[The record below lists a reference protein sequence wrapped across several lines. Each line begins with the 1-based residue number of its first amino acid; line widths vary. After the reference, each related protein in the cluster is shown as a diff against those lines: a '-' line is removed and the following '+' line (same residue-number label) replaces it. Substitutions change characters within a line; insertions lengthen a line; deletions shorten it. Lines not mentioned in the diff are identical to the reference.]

1 MGRCSTQEK
10 KFSFIVEYSRLN
22 YFQSLMRKI
31 FIFNFFTSTKVGTTL
46 VNVKMCGKIK
56 SQNYDGGALCLLIR
70 GV

>member
-1 MGRCSTQEK
+1 
-10 KFSFIVEYSRLN
+10 
-22 YFQSLMRKI
+22 MRKI

-46 VNVKMCGKIK
+46 VNVKMCGKNGKIK

>member
-1 MGRCSTQEK
+1 
-10 KFSFIVEYSRLN
+10 
-22 YFQSLMRKI
+22 MRKI

-70 GV
+70 GVWIQ